1 MEVTLNSTSLAAI
14 RSLPENLQSTALRW
28 FERYDA
34 AYKGREI
41 PKDMIAAL
49 TRVVA
54 CSDFAAS
61 TALKEWSWLEEH
73 RESLQEPPES
83 STLIEFARSIAASDQ
98 SIDTVKQQL
107 RQFRNRYLLR
117 VIWREIEGN
126 ASLRE
131 TLIALSTLA
140 DRLLDGVAGYARRLI
155 HDRYGVVCDE
165 DGEPVPIVILG
176 MGKLGGNE
184 LNFSSDID
192 LIFLYSV
199 GIESDGKR
207 RLSAQE
213 YFTRLSRYI
222 VSLLDEVTSD
232 GFVFRVDTRLRP
244 FGDSGP
250 PVVSFAALE
259 SYLLQHGR
267 SWERY
272 AYIKARIV
280 GPAPPA
286 RIANELNKSLI
297 APFVYRR
304 YLDYGVFESLRDM
317 QALIAAEVRRRELS
331 DNIKLGP
338 GGIREIEFIVQ
349 SLQLVR
355 GGRQHDLQEREL
367 QTVLPRLVGHHVMS
381 DVDARELL
389 DAYKFLRRIENF
401 IQAIRDQQTHELPI
415 DEIDRARLCLAMRY
429 QNWDSLLQTLET
441 HRRKVTRQFEKITF
455 RSNDDA
461 VVDRLKKQF
470 RDLWGKAGSAAEWTD
485 ILDKEGFA
493 EASDLALSLTGFANM
508 RATQQIDVPSRQR
521 LRKFIPEL
529 LILLKDSTEPL
540 LALRRTLAVIEKVV
554 RRSAY
559 IALLNENAHAM
570 RRLVNLCERSAYVAG
585 QIARYPMLLDELLD
599 PRIYSTRMTRENLD
613 VELQQRM
620 DSRRTDDGESQIEI
634 LGQFQRS
641 SQFRIALADLYGG
654 LPIMRVS
661 DCLTDLAEAVLNH
674 ALSVVWEDMT
684 NKHGVP
690 EYLVNGGVYT
700 AGFGIIAY
708 GKLGGLELSYGSDL
722 DLVFLHNSHGEKQM
736 TNGEKR
742 LDNSMFFMRLV
753 RRLVHLLTVQT
764 GSGLLYE
771 VDTRLRPDGQSGL
784 LVTSV
789 DAYEQYQEENAW
801 TWEHQA
807 LLRARPV
814 ADNAEIAREFERIR
828 ADTLTDRVHHE
839 ALCDDVMSMRRR
851 MRGKLDKSDAQYFDL
866 KQGSGGISDIE
877 FIVQYLVLKNARG
890 HRSVIRYSDNMRQLD
905 SLAAAGCLAPDL
917 ALRLQYTYRMYR
929 LRLHHLSLD
938 DRPSIVD
945 KDDFVSER
953 EFIREVWD
961 DTFGIDSS

>member
-1 MEVTLNSTSLAAI
+1 MEVTLNPTSLAAI
-14 RSLPENLQSTALRW
+14 SELPENLQSIVLRW
-28 FERYDA
+28 FERHNA
-34 AYKGREI
+34 VYKGREI
-41 PKDMIAAL
+41 PQDMIAPL
-49 TRVVA
+49 SRVVA
-54 CSDFAAS
+54 CSDFAAR
-61 TALKEWSWLEEH
+61 TALKEWPWLEEH
-73 RESLQEPPES
+73 RLALQEQPES
-83 STLIEFARSIAASDQ
+83 STLNEFARMIAASDQ
-98 SIDTVKQQL
+98 SIDVVKQQL
-107 RQFRNRYLLR
+107 RRFRDRYLLQ
-117 VIWREIEGN
+117 VVWREVEGD
-126 ASLRE
+126 ASLHE
-131 TLIALSTLA
+131 TLVALSALA
-140 DRLLDGVAGYARRLI
+140 DRLLDGAAGYAQRLI
-155 HDRYGVVCDE
+155 HDRYGAVCDE

-192 LIFLYSV
+192 LIFLYSA
-199 GIESDGKR
+199 GKESDGR
-207 RLSAQE
+207 RKLSAQE

-222 VSLLDEVTSD
+222 VALLDEVTSD

-280 GPAPPA
+280 GPAPPTS
-286 RIANELNKSLI
+286 IANELNENLI

-317 QALIAAEVRRRELS
+317 QALIAAEVSRREVA

-355 GGRQHDLQEREL
+355 GGSRRDLQGREL
-367 QTVLPRLVGHHVMS
+367 QAVLPRLVGSHGMS
-381 DVDARELL
+381 DTDAGALL

-401 IQAIRDQQTHELPI
+401 IQAIRDQQTHELPG

-429 QNWDSLLQTLET
+429 ADWDSLLRTLDS
-441 HRRKVTRQFEKITF
+441 HRRNVTRQFEKITF
-455 RSNDDA
+455 RGNDDA

-470 RDLWGKAGSAAEWTD
+470 SDLWGKAASAAEWAD
-485 ILDKEGFA
+485 VLDKEGFPD
-493 EASDLALSLTGFANM
+493 ASDLAMSLTGFADM

-529 LILLKDSTEPL
+529 LTLLKDSTEPL
-540 LALRRTLAVIEKVV
+540 LALRRTLAIVEKVV

-559 IALLNENAHAM
+559 IALLNENSHAM
-570 RRLVNLCERSAYVAG
+570 KRLVSLCERSGYAAG
-585 QIARYPMLLDELLD
+585 QIARYPVLLDELLD
-599 PRIYSTRMTRENLD
+599 PRIYSARITRENLD

-620 DSRRTDDGESQIEI
+620 DSSRADDREAQMEI
-634 LGQFQRS
+634 LGQFQRA
-641 SQFRIALADLYGG
+641 SQFRIALADLYGS

-674 ALSVVWEDMT
+674 ALGVVWEDMT
-684 NKHGVP
+684 KMHGVP
-690 EYLVNGGVYT
+690 KYVVNGDVCT

-722 DLVFLHNSHGEKQM
+722 DLVFLHNSHGDKQR
-736 TNGEKR
+736 TNGKKR
-742 LDNSMFFMRLV
+742 LDNSMFFTRLV
-753 RRLVHLLTVQT
+753 RRLVHLLTAQT

-789 DAYEQYQEENAW
+789 DAYERYQVENAW

-807 LLRARPV
+807 MLRARPV
-814 ADNAEIAREFERIR
+814 AGSDVIAREFERIR
-828 ADTLTDRVHHE
+828 ADTLIDRVHHDR
-839 ALCDDVMSMRRR
+839 LRDDVISMRRR
-851 MRGKLDKSDAQYFDL
+851 MRGKLDKSDAQHFDL
-866 KQGSGGISDIE
+866 KQGIGGIGDIE
-877 FIVQYLVLKNARG
+877 FIVQYLVLTNARA
-890 HRSVIRYSDNMRQLD
+890 HRSVIQYSDNMRQMD
-905 SLAAAGCLAPDL
+905 SLAAAGCISPDL
-917 ALRLQYTYRMYR
+917 ALRLQYTYRKFR

-938 DRPSIVD
+938 DRPSIVGND
-945 KDDFVSER
+945 EFEAER
-953 EFIREVWD
+953 EFISQVWD
-961 DTFGIDSS
+961 DTFGFG